1 EVSARAAAGAFDL
14 HVLCH
19 TTPAARL
26 RHYLRACG
34 LPEVLP
40 EWGYGH
46 WKSRDVY
53 THQVDVEDDFE
64 GYRRHAL
71 PLDAIVIDSPWET
84 QYNTWVFNP
93 HQFPDAPGLVARMRV
108 DGIKADGGEGFY
120 LPDDADFHDG
130 RTGAQAAWGQVNGY
144 HRTMREALEEVHP
157 GRGVLF
163 SRSGWT
169 GAQGIGLTWGGDQA
183 SDFWSLRALV
193 AATLSAAAS
202 GVSNW
207 SHDVGGYLGV
217 RLVDR

>member
-1 EVSARAAAGAFDL
+1 SGRTGGLGADRRYTGPDCPPEMLEVGGIPQGDYAPAPWLLADGGYALWLRTESPGVRFDLGETLEVSARAAAGAFDL

-71 PLDAIVIDSPWET
+71 PLDAIVID
-84 QYNTWVFNP
+84 
-93 HQFPDAPGLVARMRV
+93 
-108 DGIKADGGEGFY
+108 
-120 LPDDADFHDG
+120 
-130 RTGAQAAWGQVNGY
+130 
-144 HRTMREALEEVHP
+144 
-157 GRGVLF
+157 
-163 SRSGWT
+163 
-169 GAQGIGLTWGGDQA
+169 
-183 SDFWSLRALV
+183 
-193 AATLSAAAS
+193 
-202 GVSNW
+202 
-207 SHDVGGYLGV
+207 
-217 RLVDR
+217 

>member
-93 HQFPDAPGLVARMRV
+93 HQFPDAPGLVARMR
-108 DGIKADGGEGFY
+108 ADGVRTVVWVTPWVNLDSREGQIPPQAQSEVLHAQPAPNY
-120 LPDDADFHDG
+120 EP
-130 RTGAQAAWGQVNGY
+130 GAQAGHFV
-144 HRTMREALEEVHP
+144 T
-157 GRGVLF
+157 RG
-163 SRSGWT
+163 GEPY
-169 GAQGIGLTWGGDQA
+169 
-183 SDFWSLRALV
+183 
-193 AATLSAAAS
+193 
-202 GVSNW
+202 
-207 SHDVGGYLGV
+207 VG
-217 RLVDR
+217 